1 MAASSGA
8 GLRLAL
14 VLVLV
19 LVLVSVHLGRAG
31 PLCASCLAFVAILAP
46 KPKGPVLQN
55 TKSKAVATPTDKRG
69 FVTPKFWGLVRPH
82 RSPHSFGRDGPSR
95 KAGRTALDVF

>member
-1 MAASSGA
+1 MVVP
-8 GLRLAL
+8 LAL
-14 VLVLV
+14 GGAVPLWRGLG
-19 LVLVSVHLGRAG
+19 LGRAG

-46 KPKGPVLQN
+46 KPNGPVLEN
-55 TKSKAVATPTDKRG
+55 TFGKAVSTPTGKRG
-69 FVTPKFWGLVRPH
+69 LVTPKFWGLVRPH

>member
-1 MAASSGA
+1 MTPPKTAQPRQN
-8 GLRLAL
+8 LRYTA
-14 VLVLV
+14 
-19 LVLVSVHLGRAG
+19 
-31 PLCASCLAFVAILAP
+31 
-46 KPKGPVLQN
+46 PVLKSMVLEN

>member
-46 KPKGPVLQN
+46 KPKGPVLN
-55 TKSKAVATPTDKRG
+55 TP
-69 FVTPKFWGLVRPH
+69 
-82 RSPHSFGRDGPSR
+82 
-95 KAGRTALDVF
+95 

>member
-1 MAASSGA
+1 MPEVTFTRSNDYQATHLSRAQAPGWRTA
-8 GLRLAL
+8 QPRQNLRYTA
-14 VLVLV
+14 
-19 LVLVSVHLGRAG
+19 
-31 PLCASCLAFVAILAP
+31 
-46 KPKGPVLQN
+46 PVLKSMVLEN
-55 TKSKAVATPTDKRG
+55 TLDKAVSTPTDKRG